1 MLNNA
6 QGKYYCVN
14 NMKGLFSNL
23 FQIRILLFPHQKV
36 KDSFHTAKK
45 GDLNKEI
52 ECKKYRGEKRFQK
65 ENVAG

>member
-14 NMKGLFSNL
+14 NMKDLFSNL
-23 FQIRILLFPHQKV
+23 FQIRSLLYPHQKV
-36 KDSFHTAKK
+36 KNSFHTAQK
-45 GDLNKEI
+45 GDFNKEI
-52 ECKKYRGEKRFQK
+52 ESKKCKERKRFQK